1 MKTSKSIFN
10 RKAFAFLGAAAFMF
24 AAVFIAGCKT
34 EVSSSDPVPETFALT
49 FKPGE
54 HGSVDAKVGGKAI
67 ATGAKLEKG
76 TTVEFTAKP
85 DEHYEVDK
93 WTVTGG
99 ELVEGTGA
107 EGSTTAKVKIT
118 ANTNVSVNFKAEV
131 LYTVVLDSFDPAK
144 KLPVIKAIRTIT
156 GLGLGEA
163 KALVENAPQVIKD
176 GLTEAEADEIITA
189 ITEAGGT
196 ASKSDKKTYTVK
208 ATAGE
213 HGTIEASPK
222 VFSKVL
228 ENTEIT
234 FTAKPESGYEVDKW
248 SVTGGELVEGTGAE
262 GSTTAKVKITAN
274 TKVSVNFIKKSYT
287 VSFDAKG
294 GSPVPETQKV
304 PYGEKVNAPAAPTK
318 DGYDFEG
325 WYNKDG
331 GAKWE
336 FAVNTVSSDVDLYA
350 KWNLKKYA
358 VTFSVNGGNGSL
370 SAKLDGNNFTTGGQV
385 EHGKMLEFTATPN
398 SEYEV
403 DKWTVTGGELIEGTG
418 AGGCTSAKVK
428 VTGDVTVSV
437 TFTHVYEP
445 VSFSDLSNYLQNTA
459 SSTDINYIEVRGL
472 TAADLKGWAW
482 GNSSPLGEILR
493 ANSDKNVALKFGGNI
508 EGLTDM
514 SWCFYYCISLTQV
527 PVIPS
532 GVTNMAGC
540 FYDCVSLTQAPEIP
554 SGVTDMS
561 WCFYGCGSLTQVPE
575 IPTGVTDMSCCF
587 YGCGSL
593 TQAPEIP
600 AGVTD
605 MSCCFRDCVSLTQ
618 APAIPT
624 GVTNMGG
631 CFEGCTSLTQ
641 APAIP
646 SSVTRISGCFGG
658 CTNLTQAPEIPA
670 GVTNMGGCFSGC
682 TSLTQAPAIPTG
694 VTDMSYCFYGCTS
707 LTQAPAIPTGV
718 TNMEYCFY
726 GCTKLESA
734 VLKCEYRAGN
744 FGSAFRDCT
753 SLPVGGIK
761 VPAVQLGTYRTNA
774 SVMGV
779 PADDRFAAE

>member
-1 MKTSKSIFN
+1 
-10 RKAFAFLGAAAFMF
+10 MF

-54 HGSVDAKVGGKAI
+54 HGSVDAKAGGKAV

-76 TTVEFTAKP
+76 TTVEFTATP
-85 DEHYEVDK
+85 ESGYEVDK

-107 EGSTTAKVKIT
+107 EGSTTAKVKVNGEVT
-118 ANTNVSVNFKAEV
+118 VNVSFKAKV
-131 LYTVVLDSFDPAK
+131 SYAVTLDSIDPAK
-144 KLPVIKAIRTIT
+144 KADIIEAVSKIPGLDTGKAAAI
-156 GLGLGEA
+156 
-163 KALVENAPQVIKD
+163 VENAPQVIKD
-176 GLTEAEADEIITA
+176 GLTKAEADEIIAA

-196 ASKSDKKTYTVK
+196 ASKSDKKTYTVE

-213 HGTIEASPK
+213 HGKIEASPK

-228 ENTEIT
+228 ENTEVT
-234 FTAKPESGYEVDKW
+234 FTATPESGYEVDKW
-248 SVTGGELVEGTGAE
+248 TVTGGELVEGTGAE
-262 GSTTAKVKITAN
+262 GCTSAKVKITAN
-274 TKVSVNFIKKSYT
+274 TKVNVNFTKKSYT
-287 VSFDAKG
+287 VS
-294 GSPVPETQKV
+294 
-304 PYGEKVNAPAAPTK
+304 
-318 DGYDFEG
+318 
-325 WYNKDG
+325 
-331 GAKWE
+331 
-336 FAVNTVSSDVDLYA
+336 
-350 KWNLKKYA
+350 
-358 VTFSVNGGNGSL
+358 FSVNGGNGSL

-385 EHGKMLEFTATPN
+385 EHGKTLEFTATPN
-398 SEYEV
+398 SKYEV
-403 DKWTVTGGELIEGTG
+403 DKWAVTGGELIEGTG

-482 GNSSPLGEILR
+482 GNSSPLGKILR
-493 ANSDKNVALKFGGNI
+493 DNFDKKVALKFGGNI

-540 FYDCVSLTQAPEIP
+540 FYECVSLTQAPEIP

-561 WCFYGCGSLTQVPE
+561 WCFYGCEITQVPE
-575 IPTGVTDMSCCF
+575 IPAGVTGMGGCF
-587 YGCGSL
+587 EGCTSL

-618 APAIPT
+618 APEIPAGVTGMGGCFDGCTSLTQAPAIPA
-624 GVTNMGG
+624 GVTDMSCCFIGCTNLTQAPEIPAGVTGMGG

-646 SSVTRISGCFGG
+646 TGVTNMGRCFFG
-658 CTNLTQAPEIPA
+658 CTSLTQAPEIPA
-670 GVTNMGGCFSGC
+670 GVTG
-682 TSLTQAPAIPTG
+682 
-694 VTDMSYCFYGCTS
+694 MSW
-707 LTQAPAIPTGV
+707 
-718 TNMEYCFY
+718 CFY

-734 VLKCEYRAGN
+734 VLRCNYNPAV
-744 FGSAFRDCT
+744 GSLGHLAFKDTFKDCT

-761 VPAVQLGTYRTNA
+761 VPAAQLITYRTNA

-779 PADDRFAAE
+779 SADRFAAE

>member
-1 MKTSKSIFN
+1 MKTSKNIFN

-54 HGSVDAKVGGKAI
+54 HGSVDAKAGGKAV

-76 TTVEFTAKP
+76 TTVEFTATPESGYEVDKWAVTGGELVEGTGAEGRTTAKVKVTGDVTVNVSFKAKVSYAVTLDSIDPAKKADIIEAVSKIPGLDTGKATAIVENAPQVIKDGLTKAEADEIIAAITEAGGTASKSDKKTYTVEATVGEHGKIEASPKVVSKVLENTEVTFTAKP

-107 EGSTTAKVKIT
+107 DGSTSAKVNVT
-118 ANTNVSVNFKAEV
+118 ANTN
-131 LYTVVLDSFDPAK
+131 
-144 KLPVIKAIRTIT
+144 
-156 GLGLGEA
+156 
-163 KALVENAPQVIKD
+163 
-176 GLTEAEADEIITA
+176 
-189 ITEAGGT
+189 
-196 ASKSDKKTYTVK
+196 
-208 ATAGE
+208 
-213 HGTIEASPK
+213 
-222 VFSKVL
+222 
-228 ENTEIT
+228 
-234 FTAKPESGYEVDKW
+234 
-248 SVTGGELVEGTGAE
+248 
-262 GSTTAKVKITAN
+262 
-274 TKVSVNFIKKSYT
+274 VSVNFIKKSYT

-358 VTFSVNGGNGSL
+358 VIFSVNGGNGSL
-370 SAKLDGNNFTTGGQV
+370 SAKLDGNNFTGGQV
-385 EHGKMLEFTATPN
+385 DHGKILEFTATPN

-403 DKWTVTGGELIEGTG
+403 DKWTVTGGELVEGTG
-418 AGGCTSAKVK
+418 ADGSTSAKVK
-428 VTGDVTVSV
+428 VTANTNVSVNFIKKSYAVTFSVNGGNGSLSAKLDGNNFTGGQVEHGKMLEFTANPDTDYKAEWSITGGEFESGTGTKGSTSAKVEITGNVTVSV
-437 TFTHVYEP
+437 TFTPVYEP

-459 SSTDINYIEVRGL
+459 SSTDVNKIEVQGL
-472 TAADLKGWAW
+472 TAADLKGNTWNDA
-482 GNSSPLGEILR
+482 SPLGKILK
-493 ANSDKNVALKFGGNI
+493 ANSDKKVALKFGGNI

-514 SWCFYYCISLTQV
+514 R
-527 PVIPS
+527 
-532 GVTNMAGC
+532 
-540 FYDCVSLTQAPEIP
+540 
-554 SGVTDMS
+554 
-561 WCFYGCGSLTQVPE
+561 
-575 IPTGVTDMSCCF
+575 CCF
-587 YGCGSL
+587 VNC
-593 TQAPEIP
+593 T
-600 AGVTD
+600 
-605 MSCCFRDCVSLTQ
+605 SLTQ

-624 GVTNMGG
+624 GVTNMES
-631 CFEGCTSLTQ
+631 CF
-641 APAIP
+641 
-646 SSVTRISGCFGG
+646 VG
-658 CTNLTQAPEIPA
+658 CTNLTQAPAIPTGVTSMYGCFYGCTNLTQA
-670 GVTNMGGCFSGC
+670 PAIPTGVTNMNGCFSGC

-694 VTDMSYCFYGCTS
+694 VT
-707 LTQAPAIPTGV
+707 
-718 TNMEYCFY
+718 NMAACFY

-734 VLKCEYRAGN
+734 VLKCNYN
-744 FGSAFRDCT
+744 PKNLWGSTYAFTDAFKDCT

-761 VPAVQLGTYRTNA
+761 VPAAQLGTYRTNA

-779 PADDRFAAE
+779 PADRFVAE

>member
-1 MKTSKSIFN
+1 
-10 RKAFAFLGAAAFMF
+10 MF

-54 HGSVDAKVGGKAI
+54 HGSVDAKAGGKAV

-76 TTVEFTAKP
+76 TTVEFTATP
-85 DEHYEVDK
+85 ESGYEVDK

-107 EGSTTAKVKIT
+107 EGSTTAMVKVT
-118 ANTNVSVNFKAEV
+118 GEVTVNVSFKAKV
-131 LYTVVLDSFDPAK
+131 SYAVTLDSIDPAK
-144 KLPVIKAIRTIT
+144 KADIIEAVSKIPGLDTGKAAAI
-156 GLGLGEA
+156 
-163 KALVENAPQVIKD
+163 VENAPQVIKD
-176 GLTEAEADEIITA
+176 GLTKAEADEIIEA
-189 ITEAGGT
+189 ITKAGGT
-196 ASKSDKKTYTVK
+196 ASKSDKKTYTVE

-228 ENTEIT
+228 ENTEVT
-234 FTAKPESGYEVDKW
+234 FTATPESGYEVDKW
-248 SVTGGELVEGTGAE
+248 SVTGGELVEGTGAD
-262 GSTTAKVKITAN
+262 GSTTAKVKVTAN
-274 TKVSVNFIKKSYT
+274 TKVNVNFTKKSYT

-336 FAVNTVSSDVDLYA
+336 FAVNTVSSNVDLYA
-350 KWNLKKYA
+350 KWKLKKYA

-385 EHGKMLEFTATPN
+385 EHGKMLEFTAKPDTDYKAEW
-398 SEYEV
+398 SI
-403 DKWTVTGGELIEGTG
+403 TGGEFVEGTG
-418 AGGCTSAKVK
+418 EDGSTTAKVK
-428 VTGDVTVSV
+428 ITGNVTVSV

-445 VSFSDLSNYLQNTA
+445 VSVSDLSNYLQNTA
-459 SSTDINYIEVRGL
+459 SSTDVNKIEVQGL
-472 TAADLKGWAW
+472 TAADLN
-482 GNSSPLGEILR
+482 GNSWNDASPLGKILE
-493 ANSDKNVALKFGGNI
+493 ANSDKKVALKFGGKI

-514 SWCFYYCISLTQV
+514 SYCF
-527 PVIPS
+527 S
-532 GVTNMAGC
+532 GC
-540 FYDCVSLTQAPEIP
+540 KSLTQAPEIP
-554 SGVTDMS
+554 SGVTNMEG
-561 WCFYGCGSLTQVPE
+561 CFFGCTSL
-575 IPTGVTDMSCCF
+575 
-587 YGCGSL
+587 
-593 TQAPEIP
+593 A
-600 AGVTD
+600 
-605 MSCCFRDCVSLTQ
+605 Q

-624 GVTNMGG
+624 GVTNMH
-631 CFEGCTSLTQ
+631 
-641 APAIP
+641 
-646 SSVTRISGCFGG
+646 
-658 CTNLTQAPEIPA
+658 
-670 GVTNMGGCFSGC
+670 GCFSGC

-694 VTDMSYCFYGCTS
+694 VTYMDVCFRGCTS

-718 TNMEYCFY
+718 TDMSWCFY

-734 VLKCEYRAGN
+734 VLRCNYNPAEIVGTL
-744 FGSAFRDCT
+744 AFKDTFKDCT
-753 SLPVGGIK
+753 SLPAGGIK
-761 VPAVQLGTYRTNA
+761 VPAAQLGTYRTNA

-779 PADDRFAAE
+779 PADRFAAE

>member
-1 MKTSKSIFN
+1 MKTSKNIFN

-54 HGSVDAKVGGKAI
+54 HGTVDAKVGGKAI
-67 ATGAKLEKG
+67 ETGAKLEKG

-85 DEHYEVDK
+85 ESGYEVDK

-107 EGSTTAKVKIT
+107 EGSTTAKVKVNGEVT
-118 ANTNVSVNFKAEV
+118 VNVSFKAKV
-131 LYTVVLDSFDPAK
+131 SYAVTLDSIDPAK
-144 KLPVIKAIRTIT
+144 KADIIEAVSKIPGLDTGKAAAI
-156 GLGLGEA
+156 
-163 KALVENAPQVIKD
+163 VENAPQVIKD
-176 GLTEAEADEIITA
+176 GLTKAEADEIIEA
-189 ITEAGGT
+189 ITKAGGT
-196 ASKSDKKTYTVK
+196 ASKSDKKTYIVE

-222 VFSKVL
+222 VVFKVL

-234 FTAKPESGYEVDKW
+234 FTAKPDEHYEVNKW
-248 SVTGGELVEGTGAE
+248 TVTGGELVEGTGAD
-262 GSTTAKVKITAN
+262 GSTSAKVKITAN
-274 TKVSVNFIKKSYT
+274 TNVSVNFIKKSYT

-304 PYGEKVNAPAAPTK
+304 PYGEKANAPAAPTN

-336 FAVNTVSSDVDLYA
+336 FAVNTVSSNVDLYA
-350 KWNLKKYA
+350 KWKLKKYV

-385 EHGKMLEFTATPN
+385 EHGKMLEFTATPDTDYKAEWSITG
-398 SEYEV
+398 SEFV
-403 DKWTVTGGELIEGTG
+403 EGTG
-418 AGGCTSAKVK
+418 AEGSTTAKVK
-428 VTGDVTVSV
+428 VNGDVTVSV

-459 SSTDINYIEVRGL
+459 SSTDVNKIEVRGL
-472 TAADLKGWAW
+472 TAADLKGTAW
-482 GNSSPLGEILR
+482 NDASPLGKILE
-493 ANSDKNVALKFGGNI
+493 ANSDKKVALKFGGNI

-514 SWCFYYCISLTQV
+514 SWCF
-527 PVIPS
+527 S
-532 GVTNMAGC
+532 GCT
-540 FYDCVSLTQAPEIP
+540 
-554 SGVTDMS
+554 
-561 WCFYGCGSLTQVPE
+561 
-575 IPTGVTDMSCCF
+575 
-587 YGCGSL
+587 
-593 TQAPEIP
+593 
-600 AGVTD
+600 
-605 MSCCFRDCVSLTQ
+605 SLTQ

-624 GVTNMGG
+624 GVTNMSY
-631 CFEGCTSLTQ
+631 CFYGCTSLTQ
-641 APAIP
+641 APEIP
-646 SSVTRISGCFGG
+646 TGVTDMSYCFYG
-658 CTNLTQAPEIPA
+658 CTSLTQAPVIPS
-670 GVTNMGGCFSGC
+670 GVTNMESCFRGCTSLTQAPVIPSGVTNMSVCFSGC

-707 LTQAPAIPTGV
+707 LTQAPVIPSGVTNMESCFRDCTSLTQAPAIPTGV
-718 TNMEYCFY
+718 TDMDSCFRGCTSLTQAPAIPSGVTRMY
-726 GCTKLESA
+726 GCFSGCTKLQSA

-761 VPAVQLGTYRTNA
+761 VPAAQLGTYRTNA

-779 PADDRFAAE
+779 PADRFAAE